1 MTVATS
7 HALSP
12 IEDIIADARNGRMFI
27 LVDDEDRENEGDL
40 ILPAQMVTPQAINF
54 MACEGRG
61 LICLAMTRSRVE
73 ALGLPPMSRENRSA
87 HETAFTV
94 SIEARDGVTTG
105 ISAAD
110 RARTVATAID
120 AAKSADA
127 LVTPGHVFPLVARDG
142 GVLVRA
148 GHTEAAVD
156 IARLAGL
163 NESGV
168 ICEIMNPDG
177 SMARLHDLLGIA
189 QRHDLKIGT
198 IRDLIAYRLRHD
210 HNLQRV
216 GAAPFQSLFGGDWTA
231 ITFRNRTLDSEM
243 LALVKGTI
251 DPGRPTLVRM
261 HVVDVFT
268 DMLGVGGERH
278 GLLQSAMAEI
288 GREGAGVIVMITQQ
302 MPNMLTRLVNRKGDR
317 SPAVSDLEAL
327 RDYGAGAQILFE
339 IGVHDMV
346 LLTNSPRTL
355 VALQGFGLD
364 VVGHRAMQSSPPRSW
379 IQ

>member
-1 MTVATS
+1 MASTV

-12 IEDIIADARNGRMFI
+12 IGEIVEDARNGRMFI

-40 ILPAQMVTPQAINF
+40 VLPAQMVTPQAINF
-54 MACEGRG
+54 MASEGRG
-61 LICLAMTRSRVE
+61 LICLAMTRARVE
-73 ALGLPPMSRENRSA
+73 ALGLPPMSRDNRSA
-87 HETAFTV
+87 HETAFTI
-94 SIEARDGVTTG
+94 SIEAKEGVSTG

-110 RARTVATAID
+110 RARTIATAID
-120 AAKSADA
+120 ASKGSEA

-177 SMARLHDLLGIA
+177 SMARLDDLLGFA
-189 QRHDLKIGT
+189 QRHDLRIGA

-210 HNLQRV
+210 HNLLRV
-216 GAAPFQSLFGGDWTA
+216 GEAPFHSMFGGDWTA
-231 ITFRNRTLDSEM
+231 ITFRNRTLGSEM
-243 LALVKGTI
+243 LALVKGVV
-251 DPGRPTLVRM
+251 DPDRPTLVRM
-261 HVVDVFT
+261 HVVDAFT
-268 DMLGVGGERH
+268 DMLGVGGDRH

-302 MPNMLTRLVNRKGDR
+302 LPNMLTRFVARKAEA
-317 SPAVSDLEAL
+317 SPAVSDLEGL
-327 RDYGAGAQILFE
+327 RDYGAGAQLLSELGVRDMIL
-339 IGVHDMV
+339 M
-346 LLTNSPRTL
+346 TNSPRTL

-364 VVGHRAMQSSPPRSW
+364 VVGHRPLRSSPPRTW
-379 IQ
+379 IH